1 MKHVIVGT
9 AGHIDHGKSS
19 LVAALTGTHP
29 DRLEEEKRR
38 GITIDLGF
46 AFLDLGDVRIGF
58 VDVPGHERFV
68 RNMLAGAGGIDLVL
82 LVVAAD
88 ESVKPQTRE
97 HFDICRLLGI
107 SAGIIALTK
116 SDLADAERTG
126 LAKLEI
132 EDLVR
137 GSFLEGAPIVE
148 VSAKTGAGLDALRE
162 ALRLG
167 AERLPGKNVRGHFRL
182 PVDRAFVMKGFGP
195 VVTGT
200 LISGSVRREDEV
212 ELFPVR
218 RRGRVRGLH
227 SGGSAV
233 DLAVAG
239 QRTAVNLAGVE
250 LEELHRGMAL
260 ASPGIFQPTKR
271 LDARIELLRSAPPL
285 KNRSRVHFHHGTSEM
300 IAEVILLEA
309 EILAPGGK
317 AFAQLRLAEPVLALP
332 GDRFILR
339 RFSPVTTIGGGSVLD
354 PIAPA
359 HRRKDAGAIPLLGM
373 IERNEGEAVVEA
385 LTATEL
391 HGLALPRL
399 IARTG
404 WLEQDAREVIANLVA
419 AKKLAVA
426 HEDPLTVLP
435 AAVVAECATR
445 IRTALDQFHR
455 ANPLVPGIAKEE
467 LRGRTKSRPELFR
480 AALGQLVAAGAVS
493 VSGDLVRSAGREIAL
508 LPEEARA
515 KDLIEQEFERAGLA
529 VPRFDEMLAKLPVE
543 AKRAQKIFQLLLRE
557 KTLVKVAEELVFHK
571 NAVARLRE
579 LVVKYKKEHGDRLPI
594 GAFKDMTG
602 VTRKYAIPL
611 LEFLD
616 RERVTR
622 RMGDERVIL

>member
-46 AFLDLGDVRIGF
+46 AFLDLDEVRIGF

-116 SDLADAERTG
+116 SDLADADMLG
-126 LAKLEI
+126 LAKLET

-137 GSFLEGAPIVE
+137 GSFLEGAPMIE

-162 ALRLG
+162 ALRRS
-167 AERLPGKNVRGHFRL
+167 AEALPGKNERGHFRL

-212 ELFPVR
+212 ELFPAR
-218 RRGRVRGLH
+218 RRARVRGLH
-227 SGGSAV
+227 SGGAAV
-233 DLAVAG
+233 ERAVAG
-239 QRTAVNLAGVE
+239 QRTAINLAGVE
-250 LEELHRGMAL
+250 LDELGRGITL
-260 ASPGIFQPTKR
+260 ASPGIFQPTRR
-271 LDARIELLRSAPPL
+271 LDARIELLRSSPPL
-285 KNRSRVHFHHGTSEM
+285 KNRSGVHFHHGTSEM
-300 IAEVILLEA
+300 IAEVILLDSET
-309 EILAPGGK
+309 LASGGE
-317 AFAQLRLAEPVLALP
+317 AFAQLRLTKPVLTLP
-332 GDRFILR
+332 HDRFILR
-339 RFSPVTTIGGGSVLD
+339 RFSPVTTIGGGTVLD
-354 PIAPA
+354 PLARA
-359 HRRKDAGAIPLLGM
+359 HRQKDTGVIPLLGTV
-373 IERNEGEAVVEA
+373 ERDEREAIVEA
-385 LTATEL
+385 LAAGEL
-391 HGLALPRL
+391 HGLSLPSL
-399 IARTG
+399 VARTG
-404 WLEQDAREVIANLVA
+404 WLDDDARKTIGKLTA

-426 HEDPLTVLP
+426 QAEPLVVLP
-435 AAVVAECATR
+435 AAAVAECAKS
-445 IRTALDQFHR
+445 IRAALEQFNR
-455 ANPLVPGIAKEE
+455 ANPLVPGIAKED
-467 LRGRTKSRPELFR
+467 LRRRTKSKPEVFR
-480 AALGQLVAAGAVS
+480 AALRELAAARAVN
-493 VSGDLVRSAGREIAL
+493 VEGDLVQSAGREIAL

-515 KDLIEQEFERAGLA
+515 KEVIEQEFDRAGLA
-529 VPRFDEMLAKLPVE
+529 VPRFEDVLAKLPVE

-557 KTLVKVAEELVFHK
+557 KTLVKIAEDLVFHK
-571 NAVARLRE
+571 NAVARLRQ
-579 LVVKYKKEHGDRLPI
+579 LIAKYKKERGEHLPI
-594 GAFKDMTG
+594 GAFKEMTG

-616 RERVTR
+616 REGVTR
-622 RMGDERVIL
+622 RAGDERVIL